1 MRIMKLRGLDA
12 ISIQQNHGEKVFIA
26 SSTGFVIAIPT
37 LSNIILDLLKLG
49 FMQPEVLKGILEEYY
64 TD

>member
-12 ISIQQNHGEKVFIA
+12 ISIQQNKGERVFIA
-26 SSTGFVIAIPT
+26 SSTGFVISIPT

-49 FMQPEVLKGILEEYY
+49 FMSPEVLEGILEEYN
-64 TD
+64 TE

>member
-12 ISIQQNHGEKVFIA
+12 ISVQQNRGEKVFIA
-26 SSTGFVIAIPT
+26 SSTGFVISTRT
-37 LSNIILDLLKLG
+37 LANLILDLLKLG
-49 FMQPEVLKGILEEYY
+49 FMSPEVLKGILEEYY